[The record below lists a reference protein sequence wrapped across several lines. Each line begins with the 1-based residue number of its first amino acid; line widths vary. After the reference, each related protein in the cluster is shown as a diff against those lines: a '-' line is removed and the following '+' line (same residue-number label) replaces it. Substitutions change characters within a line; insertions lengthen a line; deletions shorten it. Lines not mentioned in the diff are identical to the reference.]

1 MRRCIALAYTLS
13 VATAAVF
20 EGTAVKS
27 NVRRAQ
33 FAAIS
38 LAISLAGCV
47 GRELQAR
54 NVQGDFMFLGKFC
67 FGIYQDVT
75 DGVYP
80 WVSFRASTEITGQ
93 VFVIFDDEDKSWP
106 SVYGNTSLSCQ
117 DREKLSKRISSGGNQ
132 R

>member
-1 MRRCIALAYTLS
+1 MRPIGLAYTLS

-38 LAISLAGCV
+38 LAGWARTAS
-47 GRELQAR
+47 R

-67 FGIYQDVT
+67 FGIDQDVT